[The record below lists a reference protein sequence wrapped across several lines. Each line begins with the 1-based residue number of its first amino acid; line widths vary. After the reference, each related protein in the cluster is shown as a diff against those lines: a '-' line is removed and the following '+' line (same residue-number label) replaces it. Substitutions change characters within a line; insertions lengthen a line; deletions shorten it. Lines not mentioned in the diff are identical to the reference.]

1 LFVVE
6 EKDPMAAFMYG
17 LRAPDTRR
25 QYPRRFQY
33 FLNFLSIPGIL
44 EEQAKQFTL
53 KVRENPLWAQ
63 ESLMSFID
71 FQKERVK
78 KGELAESTITNY
90 YKATKLFCV
99 MNDIVLNWKKISR
112 GLPAGRRA
120 ANDRAPTLEEVK
132 KLVEYPDRRIKPIVY
147 TMASSGIRIGAWDY
161 LQWKHVKP
169 ISNDEGKII
178 AAKLVV
184 YSGESEEY
192 YCFIT
197 PEAYTSLKEWM
208 DFRASYGEKITGQSW
223 VMRDLWQTTNM
234 NYNTKLGF
242 ATCPKK
248 LKSSGIKRII
258 ERALWEQ
265 GLRSSLPNGVK
276 RHEWKAAH
284 GFRKFYKSRAE
295 QVMKPINV
303 ELTMGHDIGVSASY
317 YKPTEHEILQDFLK
331 AVDILT
337 ISNNSAVLQKE
348 VAELQQKSK
357 DNEYIIRGKL
367 QEKDEEMKSMKQ
379 QIDTMESQIQA
390 LIAAIGNTKDQT
402 QVNNMAKTLYQSG
415 IINMS
420 KANQEQ

>member
-1 LFVVE
+1 
-6 EKDPMAAFMYG
+6 
-17 LRAPDTRR
+17 
-25 QYPRRFQY
+25 
-33 FLNFLSIPGIL
+33 
-44 EEQAKQFTL
+44 
-53 KVRENPLWAQ
+53 
-63 ESLMSFID
+63 
-71 FQKERVK
+71 
-78 KGELAESTITNY
+78 
-90 YKATKLFCV
+90 
-99 MNDIVLNWKKISR
+99 
-112 GLPAGRRA
+112 
-120 ANDRAPTLEEVK
+120 
-132 KLVEYPDRRIKPIVY
+132 
-147 TMASSGIRIGAWDY
+147 MASSGIRIGAWDY
-161 LQWKHVKP
+161 LQWKHIKP
-169 ISNDEGKII
+169 VSNDERKLI

-184 YSGESEEY
+184 YSGDSEEY

-208 DFRASYGEKITGQSW
+208 DFRASYGENITGQSW

-317 YKPTEHEILQDFLK
+317 YKPTEHEILKDYLK

-337 ISNNSAVLQKE
+337 ISNDNAVLQKE
-348 VAELQQKSK
+348 VAELQQK
-357 DNEYIIRGKL
+357 
-367 QEKDEEMKSMKQ
+367 KQ
-379 QIDTMESQIQA
+379 RQ
-390 LIAAIGNTKDQT
+390 
-402 QVNNMAKTLYQSG
+402 
-415 IINMS
+415 
-420 KANQEQ
+420 

>member
-1 LFVVE
+1 LFVVEE

-17 LRAPDTRR
+17 LRAPDTKR

-33 FLNFLSIPGIL
+33 FLNFLSIPGTL
-44 EEQAKQFTL
+44 EEQAKPFTL
-53 KVRENPLWAQ
+53 KARENPNWAQ

-78 KGELAESTITNY
+78 RGELAESTITNY

-99 MNDIVLNWKKISR
+99 MNDTVLNWKKISR

-120 ANDRAPTLEEVK
+120 ANDRAPTIEEVK
-132 KLVEYPDRRIKPIVY
+132 KLVEYPDRRLKPIVY

-178 AAKLVV
+178 SAKLVV
-184 YSGESEEY
+184 YSGDREEY

-208 DFRASYGEKITGQSW
+208 DFRASYGEKITGESW

-234 NYNTKLGF
+234 NYSTKLGF
-242 ATCPKK
+242 ATYPKK

-265 GLRSSLPNGVK
+265 GLRHTLANGAK

-317 YKPTEHEILQDFLK
+317 YKPTEHEILEDYLK

-337 ISNNSAVLQKE
+337 ICNDNAVLQKE

-367 QEKDEEMKSMKQ
+367 QEKDEEMKSMEQ
-379 QIDTMESQIQA
+379 RVNTMQSQIQA
-390 LIAAIGNTKDQT
+390 LIIAIGNTKDQN
-402 QVNNMAKTLYQSG
+402 QVNNMAKTLYNSG
-415 IINMS
+415 ILS
-420 KANQEQ
+420 P